1 MAVKIRYLFLIVFFA
16 LIHDSHGADVKFQQ
30 LKEKTDFKIEDIYSE
45 EGTIAKLTKY
55 KGSNLVVNIWA
66 TWCPTCVKELPEL
79 EKMANK
85 LHAKKIKVILIS
97 QDDDGIKSVK
107 KYLDKLNIKSLDRLY
122 DPNNNATKQL
132 GIRGLPTT
140 FIINKNGSIVGKY
153 EGAAN
158 WSSDAVVSE
167 VQNVIN
173 Q

>member
-1 MAVKIRYLFLIVFFA
+1 MALKIRYLFLIVFFA
-16 LIHDSHGADVKFQQ
+16 LIHVSYGADVKFQE
-30 LKEKTDFKIEDIYSE
+30 LKERTDFKIDDIYSE
-45 EGTIAKLTKY
+45 EGTIATLTKY

-85 LHAKKIKVILIS
+85 LHTKNIKVILIS

-140 FIINKNGSIVGKY
+140 LIINKEGSVVGKY

-158 WSSDAVVSE
+158 WSSDSVISE
-167 VQNVIN
+167 IQHAIK